1 MPTAPQPGV
10 TCFGFPADAE
20 AMQSWRYIPMSVRFA
35 LDRAGVTIALSE
47 WQALP
52 LPARRQL
59 VAASL
64 DSARDEDGGGGGDD
78 DDGGGFGALLD
89 AAMRQHIGRA
99 PAVLDAAPD
108 ASWRALDALPAAV
121 LAQYAWAGLAPAP
134 AEAWRRLPPLARYT
148 LVKMSRKPRPNDAFT
163 LALAELRLL

>member
-1 MPTAPQPGV
+1 MLPAAPPGV

-59 VAASL
+59 VAAGV
-64 DSARDEDGGGGGDD
+64 DSADRVDSAE
-78 DDGGGFGALLD
+78 DDGAAAFRALLD
-89 AAMRQHIGRA
+89 AAMRQHLGRA
-99 PAVLDAAPD
+99 AAVLDGAPD
-108 ASWRALDALPAAV
+108 ASWRVPDALPAAV
-121 LAQYAWAGLAPAP
+121 LAQYAWAGLAPASP
-134 AEAWRRLPPLARYT
+134 QAWRRLPPLARYT
-148 LVKMSRKPRPNDAFT
+148 LLKMSRKPRPNDAFA